1 MNEASQHMFSLKGR
15 TALIT
20 GGNGGLGLGMAEG
33 LHAAGARV
41 AVTGRNPEKNAL
53 VPSHLDVYSMDVQ
66 DEESVV
72 RTIAQI
78 VNKHGSLDILVN
90 NAGVG
95 RRATVTELR
104 REEWDDIVA
113 VNLTGAF
120 LCSKHAVAAMRST
133 GGGGKIINIGS
144 MYSQFGV
151 PNSVTYGATKHGILG
166 LTRAMAVELGRD
178 GIQVNA
184 ILPGWYVTAMTQHL
198 KSSPNFD
205 FVRRKT
211 PAGRWGNP
219 EDLVGTVVFLS
230 SKASDFI
237 TGAAIPVDG
246 GYSVTDRPLYD

>member
-1 MNEASQHMFSLKGR
+1 MNEAFSLEGR
-15 TALIT
+15 TALVT
-20 GGNGGLGLGMAEG
+20 GGNGGLGLSMALG
-33 LHAAGARV
+33 LHGAGARV
-41 AVTGRNPEKNAL
+41 AVTGRNQEKNAL
-53 VPSHLDVYSMDVQ
+53 VPECLEVHTMDVR
-66 DEESVV
+66 DERS
-72 RTIAQI
+72 IAQTIYEI
-78 VNKHGSLDILVN
+78 VKTHGALDILVN
-90 NAGVG
+90 NAGIG
-95 RRATVTELR
+95 RRASVTELP
-104 REEWDDIVA
+104 REEWEEIVG

-120 LCSKHAVAAMRST
+120 LCSKHAVPSMRST
-133 GGGGKIINIGS
+133 GRGGKIVNIGS

-151 PNSVTYGATKHGILG
+151 PNSVSYGATKHGILG

-184 ILPGWYVTAMTQHL
+184 ILPGWYITAMTQHL

-219 EDLVGTVVFLS
+219 EDLVGAVVFLS
-230 SKASDFI
+230 SAASDFI